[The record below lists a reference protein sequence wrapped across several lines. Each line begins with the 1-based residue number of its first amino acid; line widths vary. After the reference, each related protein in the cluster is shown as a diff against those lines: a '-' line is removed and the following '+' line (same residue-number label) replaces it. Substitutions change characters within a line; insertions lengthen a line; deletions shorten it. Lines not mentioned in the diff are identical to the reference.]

1 MDRTKPFTTLARV
14 VATLAA
20 EKPITLP
27 FQMGARNTE
36 WSETFSVGIDR
47 VSREKAV
54 LLRTTTRKGGV
65 ERVQMADACFWSLS
79 GMLEQV
85 SQWSDEDMAH
95 VEAML
100 VDHVPGASP
109 TLDDIASFDD
119 AQPGAVR
126 RIAGTQWT
134 LSQKAD
140 ALEAEKGVDTKWTLD
155 DAVTLV
161 MKGK

>member
-47 VSREKAV
+47 VSQEKAV
-54 LLRTTTRKGGV
+54 LLQSTTRKGGV
-65 ERVQMADACFWSLS
+65 ERVQMADACFWSLG
-79 GMLEQV
+79 GMFEQIG
-85 SQWSDEDMAH
+85 QWSDEDMAH
-95 VEAML
+95 VEALL
-100 VDHVPGASP
+100 VDLTPGTSE
-109 TLDDIASFDD
+109 TLDAIASLDD
-119 AQPGAVR
+119 AQPGTVR

-134 LSQKAD
+134 LSRKAD
-140 ALEAEKGVDTKWTLD
+140 ALEAEEHVDTKWTLD